1 MSGALLPLGLEAQEL
16 ADRIGD
22 VEDELS
28 THTQTDQTVVLV
40 ALCVSLVVFVGAA
53 VACLSLAVQ
62 QARVERL
69 LDDMNQQFKAARARA
84 GPSAHMAVSVSPV

>member
-53 VACLSLAVQ
+53 VACLKFTLSLA
-62 QARVERL
+62 APPR
-69 LDDMNQQFKAARARA
+69 
-84 GPSAHMAVSVSPV
+84 